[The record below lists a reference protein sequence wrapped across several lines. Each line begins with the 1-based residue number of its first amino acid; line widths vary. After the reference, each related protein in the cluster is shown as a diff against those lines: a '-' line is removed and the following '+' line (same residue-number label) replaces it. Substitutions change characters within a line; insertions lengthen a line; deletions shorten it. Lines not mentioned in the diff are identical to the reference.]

1 MNGGLWDWSYAV
13 EVLPVLLEGLGVTLK
28 ATLYGFVFALV
39 VGLFWALLRRSGSR
53 WVRGGAFWS
62 LELVRSTP
70 LLVQLYFLF
79 YVFPELGLVLS
90 PLVAGVLGLG
100 LHYSAYTAEIY
111 RSGIDGV
118 PRGQWEAATALNLT
132 RRQAFWRIV
141 LPQAVPPV
149 VPALGNRLIA
159 MFKETPL
166 LSVITVTELLQRA
179 KLLGAESFRYLEPLT
194 LVGAIF
200 LVLSLVSSRLVRRVE
215 VWSERATA

>member
-1 MNGGLWDWSYAV
+1 MNGGLWDWSYAR
-13 EVLPVLLEGLGVTLK
+13 EVLPVLLEGLGVTLQ
-28 ATLYGFVFALV
+28 ATVYGFLLALAA
-39 VGLFWALLRRSGSR
+39 GLGWTLLRRSGSR
-53 WVRGGAFWS
+53 WVREPVFWI

-79 YVFPELGLVLS
+79 YVFPEIGVVLS

-111 RSGIDGV
+111 RSGIEGV
-118 PRGQWEAATALNLT
+118 PRGQWEAATALNLNRAQT
-132 RRQAFWRIV
+132 FWRIV
-141 LPQAVPPV
+141 LPQAIPPV
-149 VPALGNRLIA
+149 IPALGNRLIA

-200 LVLSLVSSRLVRRVE
+200 LVLSLAASRLVRRVE
-215 VWSERATA
+215 VWSERAPA

>member
-1 MNGGLWDWSYAV
+1 MNGLWSWEYAR
-13 EVLPVLLEGLGVTLK
+13 EVLPVLLKGLGVTVQ
-28 ATLYGFVFALV
+28 ATLLGFVLALV
-39 VGLFWALLRRSGSR
+39 LGLVWTLLRRSGNR
-53 WVRGGAFWS
+53 WVRGATFWT

-79 YVFPELGLVLS
+79 YVFPETGLVLS

-111 RSGIDGV
+111 RSGIEGV
-118 PRGQWEAATALNLT
+118 PRGQWEAATALSLS
-132 RRQAFWRIV
+132 RRQTFWRIV

-159 MFKETPL
+159 LFKETPL
-166 LSVITVTELLQRA
+166 LSVITVTEMLQRA

-194 LVGAIF
+194 IVGAIF